1 MKFAIAFAAF
11 VAVAVAS
18 PYLKPID
25 TSLAELEAIVAAIQS
40 PSTDP
45 ATAAL
50 LEQQLAELLGA
61 HLPSPA
67 PAPVE
72 IEPIEP
78 APITIGPAIIDFP
91 LPDGG
96 AVTAEPTP
104 AAVEPSPAA
113 VVPAPVVVG
122 DVDASPLV
130 QIIVNINSAN
140 SGAVAG
146 APAAISPAPAAI
158 EEAHPVQVVEEAVNP
173 PTVVPTPVVV
183 AEQPVHVA
191 EPAPVVIAPE
201 PVVIAPEPIQ
211 IGSPIIPEPI
221 VLLPDTLN

>member
-25 TSLAELEAIVAAIQS
+25 TSLAELEAIVTAIQS

-50 LEQQLAELLGA
+50 LEQQLAELLEA

-67 PAPVE
+67 PAPVV
-72 IEPIEP
+72 IDP

-96 AVTAEPTP
+96 AVTAEPNP
-104 AAVEPSPAA
+104 AVVEPSPAA

-122 DVDASPLV
+122 DVDGSPLV

-146 APAAISPAPAAI
+146 APAAVSPAPAA
-158 EEAHPVQVVEEAVNP
+158 P
-173 PTVVPTPVVV
+173 PTVVPSPVVV
-183 AEQPVHVA
+183 LPTPVHVA

-201 PVVIAPEPIQ
+201 PIQ
-211 IGSPIIPEPI
+211 IGNPIIPEPI